1 MTDEWADTGIH
12 FPPGD
17 SWNDTGNNMYGC
29 LKQLN
34 LLKRRNRNLKAL
46 LSIGGWT
53 YSANFKVPASTP
65 QGRSTFA
72 RTGVE
77 LVKKYGFDGLD
88 IDWEYP
94 QNADEARNFVEL
106 LAEVRGALDAYSQ
119 QLASETGKA
128 PYHFELTV
136 ACPAGP
142 QNFSKMDIRGMDA
155 YLDFWNLMAYDFA
168 GSWDQL
174 AGHQANVQ
182 PSGEN
187 PGSTPFSMTVAIDA
201 YLNSG
206 VRPDKLVIGMPL
218 YGRAFENTD
227 GPGKPFQGVGEGT
240 WEQGVWDYKKLP
252 PFDFLDYFDQPALA
266 SYCYNPNTRK
276 MISYD
281 SPQMVRIKSDIIRQ
295 RGLGGVMWWESSADK
310 EGKQSL
316 IWTVVDDFGGPD
328 ALQKVENLLDYPHSP
343 YDNLRAGFPNN

>member
-1 MTDEWADTGIH
+1 
-12 FPPGD
+12 
-17 SWNDTGNNMYGC
+17 MYGC

-119 QLASETGKA
+119 QLASETGNA

-136 ACPAGP
+136 ACPAGS

-201 YLNSG
+201 YLNAG

-227 GPGKPFQGVGEGT
+227 GPGKPFQGIGEGT

-295 RGLGGVMWWESSADK
+295 RALGGVMWWESSADK

-328 ALQKVENLLDYPHSP
+328 ALQKVDNLLDYPHSP